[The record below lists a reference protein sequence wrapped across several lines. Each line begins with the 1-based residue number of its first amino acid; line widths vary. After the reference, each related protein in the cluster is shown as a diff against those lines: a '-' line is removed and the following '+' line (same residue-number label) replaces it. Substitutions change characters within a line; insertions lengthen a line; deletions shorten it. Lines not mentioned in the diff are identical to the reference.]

1 VSTQRQRNANRANA
15 RRSTGPKTSEGKRAV
30 RLNGLRHGLLS
41 HDVVLPG
48 EDEAGFKAFR
58 DELFADLA
66 PSGPVE
72 ALLAQRVIHSAWR
85 LRRAAQAEVAIL
97 HRGMHNVKISRLN
110 NIVRSLRRSPTSLLG
125 LDEPHI
131 TDTES
136 HARASR
142 ALDHAYAERDR
153 DEVLLGGAI
162 EADAQSGFALGL
174 LARYETGL
182 ERSLYRAL
190 HELRGAQAARL
201 DRAAPI
207 LSAASTDE
215 ADGFA

>member
-1 VSTQRQRNANRANA
+1 
-15 RRSTGPKTSEGKRAV
+15 
-30 RLNGLRHGLLS
+30 
-41 HDVVLPG
+41 
-48 EDEAGFKAFR
+48 
-58 DELFADLA
+58 
-66 PSGPVE
+66 
-72 ALLAQRVIHSAWR
+72 
-85 LRRAAQAEVAIL
+85 
-97 HRGMHNVKISRLN
+97 MHNVRIGRLAAK
-110 NIVRSLRRSPTSLLG
+110 VRSFERPALPRLD
-125 LDEPHI
+125 LDEPII
-131 TDTES
+131 TDRGL
-136 HARASR
+136 HAKATC

-153 DEVLLGGAI
+153 DDVSLGGAI